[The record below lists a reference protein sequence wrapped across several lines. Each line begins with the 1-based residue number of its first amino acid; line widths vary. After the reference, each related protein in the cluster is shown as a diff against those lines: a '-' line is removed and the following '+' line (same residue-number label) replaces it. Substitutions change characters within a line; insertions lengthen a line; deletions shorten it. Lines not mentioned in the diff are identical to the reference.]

1 MDVRVHFPASLN
13 GLEATVHFQGHRT
26 YKPVDLPLPW
36 LPGPGE

>member
-1 MDVRVHFPASLN
+1 
-13 GLEATVHFQGHRT
+13 VHFQGHRT